1 MGQGSQ
7 SFEHVDVNPFISGNA
22 KPHNRT
28 AAKVQ
33 LRRPNILNPVQDPKN
48 RDHSIGGSSDGGG
61 DARSLQGSILGGV
74 HNPGYASAG
83 GGLQTDTES
92 ARLSNV

>member
-7 SFEHVDVNPFISGNA
+7 SFDNVDVNPFITAGK
-22 KPHNRT
+22 KPHHKT

-33 LRRPNILNPVQDPKN
+33 LRRPNILNPVQDPKA

-61 DARSLQGSILGGV
+61 DARSL
-74 HNPGYASAG
+74 
-83 GGLQTDTES
+83 
-92 ARLSNV
+92 

>member
-7 SFEHVDVNPFISGNA
+7 SFDNVDVNPFITGGAGAAGGGKKSHH
-22 KPHNRT
+22 KT

-33 LRRPNILNPVQDPKN
+33 LRRPNILNPVQDPKA

-61 DARSLQGSILGGV
+61 DARSL
-74 HNPGYASAG
+74 
-83 GGLQTDTES
+83 
-92 ARLSNV
+92 